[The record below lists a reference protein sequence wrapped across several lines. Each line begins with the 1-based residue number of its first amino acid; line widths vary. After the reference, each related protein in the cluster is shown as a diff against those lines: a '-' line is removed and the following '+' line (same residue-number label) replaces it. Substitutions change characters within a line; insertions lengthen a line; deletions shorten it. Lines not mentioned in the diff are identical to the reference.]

1 MKLKKN
7 IAFLLGIFLSIV
19 FIYSCSKDNKSNKP
33 KPEPIEITK
42 VVFEN
47 GHVDTLRLTPPVEI
61 EWNTLY
67 SDRKKVAN
75 GVGYIKKLN

>member
-7 IAFLLGIFLSIV
+7 IIFLGIFLSIV

-33 KPEPIEITK
+33 KSEPIEITK

-47 GHVDTLRLTPPVEI
+47 GHIDTLRLTPPVEI
-61 EWNTLY
+61 EWNVLY
-67 SDRKKVAN
+67 SNGNKVAN